1 MPQLKKRVHILSAV
15 NAANISKSGGTY
27 TIANVCGAVDDL
39 VMNGMLYPGDQ
50 LAAGAASLE
59 GKPAPAGHP
68 KNSAGQFISASNGEA
83 LLSAY
88 AGAICRNARHEG
100 GRTLVDVVVNE
111 AQAKAHPDGAKLIER
126 LDAAITGNNA
136 EPIHVSTG
144 VLVRPITANG
154 ESRGKKYQRIAT
166 NLEYDHLAFLLNER
180 GAGTPEEGVGMFL
193 NAEGQPEAIE
203 RVELNTEPEDKRAA
217 GLKAWVLRLLGNG
230 TDLSFDQI
238 SSGLY
243 KSLGDGCWLMEVY
256 DRYAIW
262 SDQTGALWRQDYSVS
277 SDGSVA
283 FAGQPAEVTRKV
295 SYEPVSNRQEKD
307 IVKDKILAALN
318 AAGIKTEGLDE
329 SALLAAY
336 NSLVSTAATAPVQEK
351 LTAANSK
358 LAEFEQNAQA
368 AEAAEL
374 TALATELATNSK
386 GTLTADDFK
395 AMGLKRCKELK
406 ANSKAA
412 PVLPAGGAGAKPGDE
427 FASYDLNSFITDPA
441 TA

>member
-1 MPQLKKRVHILSAV
+1 MATKTPKKRVHILSAV
-15 NAANISKSGGTY
+15 NASAVSKAGATY
-27 TIANVCGAVDDL
+27 TVANVCCAVDGI
-39 VMNGMLYPGDQ
+39 VMNEMLYPGTELSD
-50 LAAGAASLE
+50 GAASLD

-68 KNSAGQFISASNGEA
+68 KNAAGQFISASNGEA
-83 LLSAY
+83 LLASY

-111 AQAKAHPDGAKLIER
+111 AQARAHPDGLKLVER
-126 LDAAITGNNA
+126 LDAAISGNNA
-136 EPIHVSTG
+136 DPIHVSTG
-144 VLVRPITANG
+144 VFVKAIAANG
-154 ESRGKKYQRIAT
+154 ESRGKAYQRIAT

-193 NAEGQPEAIE
+193 NAEGQPEPVE
-203 RVELNTEPEDKRAA
+203 RVEVNHVPEDKRSA
-217 GLKAWVLRLLGNG
+217 GLKAWVMRLLGNRNEI
-230 TDLSFDQI
+230 SFDQI

-243 KSLGDGCWLMEVY
+243 RALPDGAWLQEVF

-262 SDQTGALWRQDYSVS
+262 TDTQGKLWRQDYSVS

-283 FAGQPAEVTRKV
+283 FSGQAVEVTRKV
-295 SYEPVSNRQEKD
+295 EYEPVTNRQEKD

-336 NSLVSTAATAPVQEK
+336 NSLVANAAVAPVQEK
-351 LTAANSK
+351 LTASNSK
-358 LAEFEQNAQA
+358 LAELTLAANAA
-368 AEAAEL
+368 ADAEL
-374 TALATELATNSK
+374 ATLATELSTNSK

-412 PVLPAGGAGAKPGDE
+412 PVLPAGGGSNAEDE
-427 FASYDLNSFITDPA
+427 FAGYSLNSHMEA
-441 TA
+441 K